1 MFTSVSFI
9 SLIQSV
15 NDAQFLRIIF
25 LIPLSGTVSAASVV
39 GTVIVPLTSMYASL

>member
-15 NDAQFLRIIF
+15 NEAQFLRIIF
-25 LIPLSGTVSAASVV
+25 LILLSSTVSAASVF
-39 GTVIVPLTSMYASL
+39 GTVIVPLKSMYASL